1 MSEPA
6 EQPPI
11 PTAAS
16 GVHGAAHTRIHLA
29 LGGQQLGSFDILEVN
44 AKLRT
49 GELPSLGI
57 MAWYPGLREWVA
69 LDRVPGVHVLL
80 TPPEFSQ
87 PVMHSGAPSV
97 TGDATGGLIPYKNP
111 LALIGYYTGIASLIP
126 VLGFVTGPIALVLG
140 IMGLIRRARQPAI
153 RGAVHAWIAIILGG
167 GSFIV
172 HLIFVAAMVTR

>member
-1 MSEPA
+1 MPEPA
-6 EQPPI
+6 EQPLI

-29 LGGQQLGSFDILEVN
+29 LGGRQLGSFDIQEVN

-49 GELPSLGI
+49 GELPSLGV
-57 MAWYPGLREWVA
+57 MAWYPGQREWVA
-69 LDRVPGVHVLL
+69 LDRVPGVHLLL

-87 PVMHSGAPSV
+87 PVMQEGASGVS
-97 TGDATGGLIPYKNP
+97 GDATGGIIPYKNP
-111 LALIGYYTGIASLIP
+111 MALIGYYTGIASLIP
-126 VLGFVTGPIALVLG
+126 LLGFVTGPIALVLG
-140 IMGLIRRARQPAI
+140 IIGLIRRAQQPAI

-172 HLIFVAAMVTR
+172 HLIFVVAMVAR